1 MRSGRHP
8 EQGKRSSL
16 RVESSASMRSRA
28 AVLGLALALQPVAA
42 TAQGAAPSMCPPPP
56 PAPSAPPSFAGPC
69 RVTTAAPIDREGG
82 PGDQVRVFTY
92 DELGR
97 RTTESLD
104 EGDDGHVDRVVEWTY
119 HASGL
124 VASER
129 STLYP
134 VGEASILEQGTTY
147 TYLDDGRL
155 SAWTEERTGGTP
167 GRPDRL
173 TLREYVGDTALPRRE
188 LAGTVA
194 FEAGAWTLAR
204 ADLEVLYT
212 YDDAGQ
218 PATRVERARLHGAD
232 EAFEDVR
239 QSVPDEVR
247 THRYQYHEQRR
258 ITEWLDI
265 ERLEGG
271 ELRPT
276 TSSSGTRYWYC
287 PYDACS
293 HLEVWMDGPTG
304 FEFKRGVRETYWAG
318 LVLGR
323 EEFEIEVF
331 VAPGEAIPSYRSK
344 RNSIWHQ
351 RDAAGNLVFVE
362 RWDGASSPVYDIY
375 DYACWTDEGPGD
387 SR

>member
-1 MRSGRHP
+1 MRAGRHP
-8 EQGKRSSL
+8 EQSKRSTL
-16 RVESSASMRSRA
+16 RAEASGFIRSRTA
-28 AVLGLALALQPVAA
+28 ALGLALALLPLAA
-42 TAQGAAPSMCPPPP
+42 AGQSAAPSMCPPPP
-56 PAPSAPPSFAGPC
+56 PAPSAPPSFVGPC
-69 RVTTAAPIDREGG
+69 RVTTAAPVDREGG

-134 VGEASILEQGTTY
+134 VEEASVLEKGTTY

-173 TLREYVGDTALPRRE
+173 TLREYVGDTALPRRD

-194 FEAGAWTLAR
+194 FDAGAWTLAR
-204 ADLEVLYT
+204 ADVEVLYT
-212 YDDAGQ
+212 YDAAGQ
-218 PATRVERARLHGAD
+218 PATRVERVRLHGAD

-247 THRYQYHEQRR
+247 THRYQHQDARLYAEQ
-258 ITEWLDI
+258 ITV
-265 ERLEGG
+265 ERMEAAAPADEAEYTLI
-271 ELRPT
+271 
-276 TSSSGTRYWYC
+276 RYWYC
-287 PYDACS
+287 PNGACTIANARS
-293 HLEVWMDGPTG
+293 RLPSATRL
-304 FEFKRGVRETYWAG
+304 RGVRETFHEGW
-318 LVLGR
+318 LLSR
-323 EEFEIEVF
+323 EVHEQEWLET
-331 VAPGEAIPSYRSK
+331 PGDPIPKQTVNEASTSY
-344 RNSIWHQ
+344 Q
-351 RDAAGNLVFVE
+351 RDASGNIVFVE
-362 RWDGASSPVYDIY
+362 RWDGIAAPTYDVY
-375 DYACWTDEGPGD
+375 DYACWANPDPGEVP
-387 SR
+387 